1 MYTRRPLLGALGA
14 AAVASV
20 ASSVVS
26 PARAAYTPVNTASFP
41 GYLEGL
47 RARAM
52 RAGISRATVAH
63 ALAGLHVN
71 QRAIELD
78 RNQPEST
85 LTWSQ
90 YRARIVSPQRIA
102 LGRQLY
108 AKHRALLG
116 QVTARY
122 GVPAGVI
129 MGIWALESN
138 YGASSGD
145 FNIIQCLATLAWEGR
160 RRAFFES
167 ELLDAL
173 RVIERGDV
181 TAERMVG
188 SYAGAMGQTQF
199 MPDSVLKYAVD
210 WDGNGKRDLWHSMGD
225 IFAST
230 ANYLAREGW
239 SRDIP
244 WGRQIQLPPGF
255 DPRLAGHGHRRP
267 IRDWHGVGLP
277 MPSLPE
283 STVVALVLPGGAG
296 DEAFL
301 AYYPSYKAIRAY
313 NPPDKYCLSVG
324 LLGDAITL

>member
-1 MYTRRPLLGALGA
+1 MQTRRTILATPIALIA
-14 AAVASV
+14 ASAH
-20 ASSVVS
+20 
-26 PARAAYTPVNTASFP
+26 AATGYTPVDTSSFP
-41 GYLEGL
+41 AYLDTL
-47 RARAM
+47 RAKAL
-52 RAGISRATVAH
+52 RAGVSRATVDH
-63 ALAGLHVN
+63 ALARLSVS

-78 RNQPEST
+78 RNQPESK
-85 LTWSQ
+85 LTWTQ
-90 YRARIVSPQRIA
+90 YRTRIVNDQRIA
-102 LGRQLY
+102 QGRQLY

-173 RVIERGDV
+173 RVVERGDV
-181 TAERMVG
+181 TAEKMIG

-210 WDGNGKRDLWHSMGD
+210 WDGDGRRDLWNSMGD

-239 SRDIP
+239 ERGVP
-244 WGRQIQLPPGF
+244 WGHQIQLPVGF
-255 DPRLAGHGHRRP
+255 DTRLSGHDKRRS
-267 IRDWHGVGLP
+267 IAEWRAVGLP

-283 STVVALVLPGGAG
+283 ATKVALVLPGGAG

>member
-1 MYTRRPLLGALGA
+1 MHTRRTLLAVPSALA
-14 AAVASV
+14 AAALAPVA
-20 ASSVVS
+20 
-26 PARAAYTPVNTASFP
+26 ARAAAPFTPLETASFP
-41 GYLEGL
+41 AYLDTLRGKAL
-47 RARAM
+47 RA
-52 RAGISRATVAH
+52 GVSRATVDH
-63 ALAGLHVN
+63 ALAHLTVS

-78 RNQPEST
+78 RNQPESK
-85 LTWSQ
+85 LTWAQ
-90 YRARIVSPQRIA
+90 YRARIVNQQRIA
-102 LGRQLY
+102 QGRLLY
-108 AKHRALLG
+108 AKHRTLLG

-181 TAERMVG
+181 TAERMIG

-210 WDGNGKRDLWHSMGD
+210 WDGNGRRDLWNSMGD

-239 SRDIP
+239 LREIP
-244 WGRQIQLPPGF
+244 WGRQIQLPRGF
-255 DPRLAGHGHRRP
+255 DTRLSGHDKRRSVGEW
-267 IRDWHGVGLP
+267 RAVGLP
-277 MPSLPE
+277 VPPLPE
-283 STVVALVLPGGAG
+283 ATKVALVLPGGPG

-324 LLGDAITL
+324 LLGDAITS